1 MNTNIETYIERYG
14 RHLIG
19 QVTGLSMLLL
29 LALTGCRDSV
39 FERDGVDPAGVD
51 CPSVIEGQEQEV
63 QIPYLLPSAETM
75 KPGTRALNVND
86 ESTLDPDKTH
96 LLVFDAQDKLLYEA
110 KVTGIKPKND
120 TDHQRGDLTVRL
132 KKTADPVS
140 LVLYANVED
149 TWTAPAKGTSKS
161 DVATS
166 HTFTVQSSKAWA
178 AGGRLPMWGEA
189 NQVILNF
196 TDPTSLLG
204 PNKILHLIRS
214 VARIDVGLNLTA
226 LTNSGAK
233 DGDFDERSQELKGK
247 NEKGQ
252 DVTYTLKS
260 VALYRAADKGFIA
273 PSDVAT
279 GSEGYDALKHTPSQP
294 TGVSPITHTLS
305 GTAIS
310 GNILKRSL
318 YVPETLNPQ
327 KPGVALSTRPR
338 LVVGLGRSDWGD
350 KVTYYPIDF
359 LTKDAKGTFSYLH
372 LLRNVRYKVSLL
384 GVNGPGFDKPEDA
397 VEAAATRLSYVVIPF
412 TESDMDK
419 VAYDG
424 PYTLSVDE
432 DVLAVGRYGSLQDIG
447 IKTTWPEGWSVEI
460 PKKLID
466 PMTGKEQTE
475 ANTLAEWV
483 DFEGLTDGKPTNK
496 KATNLVL
503 NIKKQKPDAQGAVTP
518 RDGCFLIRAG
528 RMTRL
533 VRVHQSGEADLEIAI
548 FSDPEA
554 KVPLQF
560 IELSQRGLK
569 AKSVDEQGN
578 PLPLPG
584 YRRFY
589 VRTEPYFDPN
599 KSKDIIPFLSHAGS
613 DHFLFYNYGESHFK
627 ETSYDFATA
636 DAKSLKVGDGNSYS
650 PVWADPEDY
659 KDPESARFF
668 RYTGRD
674 NVWECVVTAP
684 VMHRNMSEGDPSFFE
699 RRVNT
704 YYANLQ
710 VKDQPSTK
718 VRAELRLLQA
728 EYNVVPYYNQKLT
741 DCMILPD
748 TSAFAIM
755 DGASHTFYM
764 AGNTPYIL
772 KYVGAKSDMN
782 GADDLLAAPSVGES
796 AIWNF
801 DGQKYVSHQFTT
813 ANDLKDQIRS
823 HGYAEYQVSSPTGIF
838 DSYTFHIELAS
849 GITQPESNTYLL
861 KADSKVG
868 LLIPLSIVNTAA
880 DYYQKLIDVDIA
892 MDDDNLNFNST
903 DTETEYE
910 RRVRSFVGKYED
922 ISLDRV
928 RYYDK
933 VTPWV
938 VWTDINKPAKYADGT
953 INLEPGGIKRL
964 RTYMDEDGRQFIYV
978 LPSGVKNSAGSGSK
992 AGSVLVAARNE
1003 SLEGSPTV
1011 WSWQVWIVDEY
1022 PGLSDM
1028 SYGGNTIVALD
1039 RPLGARRRPSEHYND
1054 GDTWSYGFA
1063 YQWGRK
1069 DPFPYR
1075 KSLYVNA
1082 VKQRFWDQE
1091 GQPYSFL
1098 AATRGTRSNKGRLS
1112 VADGVGATFTVK
1124 ESIQNPAS
1132 IVSHQTVWMTEHL
1145 PFGNTTDTN
1154 NGTEGKRREALFR
1167 RATWRWMWERPLGD
1181 MSYFSRSINSNA
1193 GLAGSKYKSPFD
1205 PSPYGFRIVNL
1216 FEARIMRQAYYDAK
1230 PIFGNN
1236 IVEGNEPVNVCPGTI
1251 LDGTYTATEDLPR
1264 FNAGH
1269 FLAVSQYR
1277 TDKTFAPHYI
1287 LRFGPTADGWK
1298 DASHTNA
1305 TYNRTCGFSV
1315 VPILDSNNTA
1325 HSFTRANFGEI
1336 TKYWPGYKKP

>member
-19 QVTGLSMLLL
+19 RVTGLSMILL
-29 LALTGCRDSV
+29 LALTGCRDGV
-39 FERDGVDPAGVD
+39 FDRDGVDPAGGACPAVD
-51 CPSVIEGQEQEV
+51 EGQEMEV

-75 KPGTRALNVND
+75 KPGTRALTVED
-86 ESTLDPDKTH
+86 ESTLDINKTH
-96 LLVFDAQDKLLYEA
+96 LLVFDAQDELLYEA
-110 KVTGIKPKND
+110 KLTGIQP
-120 TDHQRGDLTVRL
+120 TEPQRGNLTARL
-132 KKTADPVS
+132 KKTNDAVS
-140 LVLYANVED
+140 LVLYTNVEG
-149 TWTAPAKGTSKS
+149 TWTAPAARATKA
-161 DVATS
+161 DVAKS
-166 HTFTVQSSKAWA
+166 PTFTVPANKAWA
-178 AGGRLPMWGEA
+178 DGGRLPMWGEA
-189 NQVILNF
+189 NKVTLDFAN
-196 TDPTSLLG
+196 PSALLG
-204 PNKILHLIRS
+204 TGTIHLIRA
-214 VARIDVGLNLTA
+214 VARIDVGLNLKE
-226 LTNSGAK
+226 LTNSGAT
-233 DGDFDERSQELKGK
+233 DGDFNETAQELKGK

-260 VALYRAADKGFIA
+260 VALYRVSDKGFIA
-273 PSDVAT
+273 PTNLNGGSD
-279 GSEGYDALKHTPSQP
+279 GYSALTHTPALP
-294 TGVSPITHTLS
+294 TGVSAVNHSLS
-305 GTAIS
+305 DVS
-310 GNILKRSL
+310 DNIVKRSL
-318 YVPETLNPQ
+318 YVPETANPQ
-327 KPGVALSTRPR
+327 DKEVKLSARPR

-350 KVTYYPIDF
+350 KATYYPIDF
-359 LTKDAKGTFSYLH
+359 LTKGGKGTFSYLH

-384 GVNGPGFDKPEDA
+384 GVNGPGFDRPEDA
-397 VEAAATRLSYVVIPF
+397 VDAAATRLRYEVISF
-412 TESDMDK
+412 AESDMGK

-432 DVLAVGRYGSLQDIG
+432 DLLKVGRYGSLQDIG

-460 PKKLID
+460 PAKLID
-466 PMTGKEQTE
+466 PETGKEQTE
-475 ANTLAEWV
+475 PNTLAEWV
-483 DFEGLTDGKPTNK
+483 DFQGLTDGKPTNK
-496 KATNLVL
+496 EATNLVL
-503 NIKKQKPDAQGAVTP
+503 NIKKQEPDAQGAVTP

-569 AKSVDEQGN
+569 AKSVDEQGK

-599 KSKDIIPFLSHAGS
+599 ESQDIIPFLSHAGS
-613 DHFLFYNYGESHFK
+613 DHFLFYNYGENHFK

-636 DAKSLKVGDGNSYS
+636 DAKSLEVGEGNSYS
-650 PVWADPEDY
+650 SVWADPEDY
-659 KDPESARFF
+659 KDPASARFF

-684 VMHRNMSEGDPSFFE
+684 VMHRNKAEGDPGFFE

-728 EYNVVPYYNQKLT
+728 EYNVVPYYDQKLT

-782 GADDLLAAPSVGES
+782 GADDLLAAPTVGES
-796 AIWNF
+796 AAWDF

-813 ANDLKDQIRS
+813 ANDLKDQTRS

-838 DSYTFHIELAS
+838 DSFTFHIELAS
-849 GITQPESNTYLL
+849 GIKQPEANTYLL

-892 MDDDNLNFNST
+892 INDANFGKKDS
-903 DTETEYE
+903 EYD
-910 RRVRSFVGKYED
+910 RQVRSFVGKYKD

-928 RYYDK
+928 DDWDK
-933 VTPWV
+933 VTPYV
-938 VWTDINKPAKYADGT
+938 VWTDINAPTKNQDGT
-953 INLEPGGIKRL
+953 PNLFPAGIKRL
-964 RTYMDEDGRQFIYV
+964 RTYMDGDGHQFIYV
-978 LPSGVKNSAGSGSK
+978 LPSGVQNSIRTSK
-992 AGSVLVAARNE
+992 AGSVLVAVRNE
-1003 SLEGSPTV
+1003 SLDESPTV

-1022 PGLSDM
+1022 PGLAKDM
-1028 SYGGNTIVALD
+1028 THEGSTIVALD
-1039 RPLGARRRPSEHYND
+1039 RPLGARERPNKHYDVDN
-1054 GDTWSYGFA
+1054 TWSYGFA

-1069 DPFPYR
+1069 DPFPFR
-1075 KSLYVNA
+1075 KSLFVNGK
-1082 VKQRFWDQE
+1082 KQRFWDQD
-1091 GQPYSFL
+1091 GQIYSFL
-1098 AATRGTRSNKGRLS
+1098 ASTRGTRSNKGRLS

-1132 IVSHQTVWMTEHL
+1132 IVSHQTMWMTEHL
-1145 PFGNTTDTN
+1145 PFGNTTDVKT
-1154 NGTEGKRREALFR
+1154 GVEGKIREALFK
-1167 RATWRWMWERPLGD
+1167 RATWRWMWERPLEN
-1181 MSYFSRSINSNA
+1181 MSYFTKSQNEND
-1193 GLAGSKYKSPFD
+1193 GLSGGKYKSPFD
-1205 PSPYGFRIVNL
+1205 PSPYGFRIVTQ
-1216 FEARIMRQAYYDAK
+1216 FEARIMRQAYFDARPLLK
-1230 PIFGNN
+1230 KNDKGILVVPKDDVDGD
-1236 IVEGNEPVNVCPGTI
+1236 EPVNVCPGTI
-1251 LDGTYTATEDLPR
+1251 LDGTYTATKNLPR
-1264 FNAGH
+1264 FNAGM
-1269 FLAVSQYR
+1269 FIAVSEFQTANTY
-1277 TDKTFAPHYI
+1277 APHYI
-1287 LRFGPTADGWK
+1287 LRFGPSADGWK
-1298 DASHTNA
+1298 DASNTNA

>member
-1 MNTNIETYIERYG
+1 MIRHSFTMNTYIETYTKRYG
-14 RHLIG
+14 RLLFSLS
-19 QVTGLSMLLL
+19 GLLLL

-39 FERDGVDPAGVD
+39 FERDGVDPTGVD
-51 CPSVIEGQEQEV
+51 CPSVDEGQEMEV

-75 KPGTRALNVND
+75 KPGTRALDIKD
-86 ESTLDPDKTH
+86 ESTLDPDMTH
-96 LLVFDAQDKLLYEA
+96 LLVFDAQDKFLYEA
-110 KVTGIKPKND
+110 ELTGIQP
-120 TDHQRGDLTVRL
+120 TEPQRGSLTAQL
-132 KKTADPVS
+132 KKTTDAVS
-140 LVLYANVED
+140 LVLYANVEG
-149 TWTAPAKGTSKS
+149 TWTVPEADTSKA
-161 DVATS
+161 DVAKS
-166 HTFTVQSSKAWA
+166 LTFSVPANKPWDDR
-178 AGGRLPMWGEA
+178 GRLPMWGEVNKRTLDFA
-189 NQVILNF
+189 N
-196 TDPTSLLG
+196 PSALLG
-204 PNKILHLIRS
+204 TGKFLHLIRS

-226 LTNSGAK
+226 LSNSGAK
-233 DGDFDERSQELKGK
+233 DGDFDETAQELKGK

-260 VALYRAADKGFIA
+260 VALYRVSETGFIA
-273 PSDVAT
+273 PTNVNDGSD
-279 GSEGYDALKHTPSQP
+279 GYSALSRTPALP
-294 TGVSPITHTLS
+294 GNVSLVDHTLS
-305 GTAIS
+305 DVS
-310 GNILKRSL
+310 GNIVKRSL
-318 YVPETLNPQ
+318 YVPETPNPQ
-327 KPGVALSTRPR
+327 DKEVELSARPR
-338 LVVGLGRSDWGD
+338 LVVGLGRTDWDD

-359 LTKDAKGTFSYLH
+359 LTKNGTKETFSYLH

-384 GVNGPGFDKPEDA
+384 GVSGPGFDTPDDA
-397 VEAAATRLSYVVIPF
+397 LKAAATRLSYVVIPF
-412 TESDMDK
+412 AESDMDK

-432 DVLAVGRYGSLQDIG
+432 DLLEVGRYGSLQDIG
-447 IKTTWPEGWSVEI
+447 ISTTWPEGWSVEV
-460 PKKLID
+460 PSKLID
-466 PMTGKEQTE
+466 PKTGE
-475 ANTLAEWV
+475 AQSEDNTLDDWV
-483 DFEGLTDGKPTNK
+483 DFEGFPDGKPTNQ

-503 NIKKQKPDAQGAVTP
+503 KIKSQAEKDLTART
-518 RDGCFLIRAG
+518 GCFLIRAG

-533 VRVHQSGEADLEIAI
+533 VRVHQSVEANLEIAI

-569 AKSVDEQGN
+569 AKSVDEQGR

-589 VRTEPYFDPN
+589 VRTEPYFDPTMV
-599 KSKDIIPFLSHAGS
+599 SDFIPFLSDAGS
-613 DHFLFYNYGESHFK
+613 DHFLFYNYGENHFK

-636 DAKSLKVGDGNSYS
+636 DAKSLEVGEGNSYS
-650 PVWADPEDY
+650 SVWADPEDY
-659 KDPESARFF
+659 KDPASARFF

-710 VKDQPSTK
+710 VKEQPSTK
-718 VRAELRLLQA
+718 VYAGLRLLQA
-728 EYNVVPYYNQKLT
+728 EYNVVPYFDQELT

-755 DGASHTFYM
+755 DGASHEYYM

-772 KYVGAKSDMN
+772 TYVGAKSDTN
-782 GADDLLAAPSVGES
+782 GSDDLLTAPGIGES
-796 AIWNF
+796 GTYDF
-801 DGQKYVSHQFTT
+801 DGRKYVTHSFTT
-813 ANDLKDQIRS
+813 ANDLTDQTRS
-823 HGYAEYQVSSPTGIF
+823 HGYAEFQVSSPTAIF
-838 DSYTFHIELAS
+838 DPYSFHVELAS

-892 MDDDNLNFNST
+892 IDDDNLKFTNT

-938 VWTDINKPAKYADGT
+938 VWTDINQPTKYADGT

-1003 SLEGSPTV
+1003 SLDGSPTV

-1028 SYGGNTIVALD
+1028 SYDGNTIVALD
-1039 RPLGARRRPSEHYND
+1039 RPLGARRRPSEHYVD

-1112 VADGVGATFTVK
+1112 VADGVGATYTVK
-1124 ESIQNPAS
+1124 ESIRNPAS

-1145 PFGNTTDTN
+1145 PFGNTTDTDK
-1154 NGTEGKRREALFR
+1154 GKEGKRREALFR
-1167 RATWRWMWERPLGD
+1167 RATWRWMWERPLED
-1181 MSYFSRSINSNA
+1181 MSFFSRSSNSNA
-1193 GLAGSKYKSPFD
+1193 GLAGGKFKSPFD
-1205 PSPYGFRIVNL
+1205 PSPYGFRIVTQ
-1216 FEARIMRQAYYDAK
+1216 FEARIMRHAFYDAK
-1230 PIFGNN
+1230 PISGK
-1236 IVEGNEPVNVCPGTI
+1236 IYVEGNEPVNVCPGTI
-1251 LDGTYTATEDLPR
+1251 LDGTYTATVDLPR
-1264 FNAGH
+1264 FNGGH
-1269 FLAVSQYR
+1269 FLAVSQYH
-1277 TDKTFAPHYI
+1277 TGKTFAPHYI
-1287 LRFGPTADGWK
+1287 LRFGLTADGWK

-1325 HSFTRANFGEI
+1325 HSFTRANFGDI
-1336 TKYWPGYKKP
+1336 TKYWPGYNKKKP

>member
-1 MNTNIETYIERYG
+1 MIRHSFTMNTYIETYTKRYG
-14 RHLIG
+14 RLLFSLS
-19 QVTGLSMLLL
+19 GLLLL

-39 FERDGVDPAGVD
+39 FERDGVDPTGVD
-51 CPSVIEGQEQEV
+51 CPSVDEGQEMEV

-75 KPGTRALNVND
+75 KPGTRALDIKD
-86 ESTLDPDKTH
+86 ESTLDPDMTH
-96 LLVFDAQDKLLYEA
+96 LLVFDAQDKFLYEA
-110 KVTGIKPKND
+110 ELTGIQP
-120 TDHQRGDLTVRL
+120 TEPQRGSLTAQL
-132 KKTADPVS
+132 KKTTDAVS
-140 LVLYANVED
+140 LVLYANVEG
-149 TWTAPAKGTSKS
+149 TWTVPEADTSKA
-161 DVATS
+161 DVAKS
-166 HTFTVQSSKAWA
+166 LTFSVPANKPWDDR
-178 AGGRLPMWGEA
+178 GRLPMWGEVNKRTLDFA
-189 NQVILNF
+189 N
-196 TDPTSLLG
+196 PSALLG
-204 PNKILHLIRS
+204 TGKFLHLIRS

-226 LTNSGAK
+226 LSNSGAK
-233 DGDFDERSQELKGK
+233 DGDFDETAQELKGK

-260 VALYRAADKGFIA
+260 VALYRVSETGFIA
-273 PSDVAT
+273 PTNVNDGSD
-279 GSEGYDALKHTPSQP
+279 GYSALSRTPALP
-294 TGVSPITHTLS
+294 GNVSLVDHTLS
-305 GTAIS
+305 DVS
-310 GNILKRSL
+310 GNIVKRSL
-318 YVPETLNPQ
+318 YVPETPNPQ
-327 KPGVALSTRPR
+327 DKEVELSARPR
-338 LVVGLGRSDWGD
+338 LVVGLGRTDWDD

-359 LTKDAKGTFSYLH
+359 LTKNGTKETFSYLH

-384 GVNGPGFDKPEDA
+384 GVSGPGFDTPDDA
-397 VEAAATRLSYVVIPF
+397 LKAAATRLSYVVIPF
-412 TESDMDK
+412 AESDMDK

-432 DVLAVGRYGSLQDIG
+432 DLLEVGRYGSLQDIG
-447 IKTTWPEGWSVEI
+447 ISTTWPEGWSVEV
-460 PKKLID
+460 PSKLID
-466 PMTGKEQTE
+466 PKTGE
-475 ANTLAEWV
+475 AQSEDNTLDDWV
-483 DFEGLTDGKPTNK
+483 DFEGFPDGKPTNQ

-503 NIKKQKPDAQGAVTP
+503 KIKSQAEKDLTART
-518 RDGCFLIRAG
+518 GCFLIRAG

-533 VRVHQSGEADLEIAI
+533 VRVHQSVEANLEIAI

-569 AKSVDEQGN
+569 AKSVDEQGR

-589 VRTEPYFDPN
+589 VRTEPYFDPTMV
-599 KSKDIIPFLSHAGS
+599 SDFIPFLSDAGS
-613 DHFLFYNYGESHFK
+613 DHFLFYNYGENHFK

-636 DAKSLKVGDGNSYS
+636 DAKSLEVGEGNSYS
-650 PVWADPEDY
+650 SVWADPEDY
-659 KDPESARFF
+659 KDPASARFF

-710 VKDQPSTK
+710 VKEQPSTK
-718 VRAELRLLQA
+718 VYAGLRLLQA
-728 EYNVVPYYNQKLT
+728 EYNVVPYFDQELT

-755 DGASHTFYM
+755 DGASHEYYM

-772 KYVGAKSDMN
+772 TYVGAKSDTN
-782 GADDLLAAPSVGES
+782 GSDDLLTAPGIGES
-796 AIWNF
+796 GTYDF
-801 DGQKYVSHQFTT
+801 DGRKYVTHSFTT
-813 ANDLKDQIRS
+813 ANDLTDQTRS
-823 HGYAEYQVSSPTGIF
+823 HGYAEFQVSSPTAIF
-838 DSYTFHIELAS
+838 DPYSFHVELAS

-892 MDDDNLNFNST
+892 IDDDNLKFTNT

-938 VWTDINKPAKYADGT
+938 VWTDINQPTKYADGT

-1003 SLEGSPTV
+1003 SLDGSPTV

-1028 SYGGNTIVALD
+1028 SYDGNTIVALD
-1039 RPLGARRRPSEHYND
+1039 RPLGARRRPSEHYVD

-1112 VADGVGATFTVK
+1112 VADGVGATYTVK
-1124 ESIQNPAS
+1124 ESIRNPAS

-1145 PFGNTTDTN
+1145 PFGNTTDTDK
-1154 NGTEGKRREALFR
+1154 GKEGKRREALFR
-1167 RATWRWMWERPLGD
+1167 RATWRWMWERPLED
-1181 MSYFSRSINSNA
+1181 MSFFSRSSNSNA
-1193 GLAGSKYKSPFD
+1193 GLAGGKFKSPFD
-1205 PSPYGFRIVNL
+1205 PSPYGFRIVTQ
-1216 FEARIMRQAYYDAK
+1216 FEARIMRHAFYDAK
-1230 PIFGNN
+1230 PISGK
-1236 IVEGNEPVNVCPGTI
+1236 IYVEGNEPVNVCPGTI
-1251 LDGTYTATEDLPR
+1251 LDGTYTATEYLPR
-1264 FNAGH
+1264 FNGGH
-1269 FLAVSQYR
+1269 FLAVSQYH
-1277 TDKTFAPHYI
+1277 TGKTFAPHYI
-1287 LRFGPTADGWK
+1287 LRFGLTADGWK

-1325 HSFTRANFGEI
+1325 HSFTRANFGDI
-1336 TKYWPGYKKP
+1336 TKYWPGYNKKKP

>member
-1 MNTNIETYIERYG
+1 MNTYIETYTKRYG
-14 RHLIG
+14 RLLFSLS
-19 QVTGLSMLLL
+19 GLLLL

-39 FERDGVDPAGVD
+39 FDRDGVDPAGVD
-51 CPSVIEGQEQEV
+51 CPSVTEGQEQEV

-75 KPGTRALNVND
+75 KPGTRALKVED
-86 ESTLDPDKTH
+86 ESTLDKNKTH
-96 LLVFDAQDKLLYEA
+96 LLVFDTQGKLLYEA
-110 KVTGIKPKND
+110 KLIDIQPTAP
-120 TDHQRGDLTVRL
+120 QRGNLTARL
-132 KKTADPVS
+132 KKTTDAVS
-140 LVLYANVED
+140 LVLYANVEG
-149 TWTAPAKGTSKS
+149 TWTVPEAGTSKT
-161 DVATS
+161 DVAKS
-166 HTFTVQSSKAWA
+166 LTFSVSADKEWA
-178 AGGRLPMWGEA
+178 DGGRLPMWGEA
-189 NQVILNF
+189 NKVPLDFDNPSSII
-196 TDPTSLLG
+196 G
-204 PNKILHLIRS
+204 AGKILHLIRA
-214 VARIDVGLNLTA
+214 VARIDVGLNLKA

-233 DGDFDERSQELKGK
+233 DKDFDETAQPLKGK
-247 NEKGQ
+247 DERGNE
-252 DVTYTLKS
+252 VTYTLKS
-260 VALYRAADKGFIA
+260 VALYRAADKGLIA
-273 PSDVAT
+273 PTDVTT

-294 TGVSPITHTLS
+294 TDFSPVTHTLS

-310 GNILKRSL
+310 ENILKRSL

-327 KPGVALSTRPR
+327 KPGVALSARPR
-338 LVVGLGRSDWGD
+338 LIVGLGRSDWGD
-350 KVTYYPIDF
+350 KVKYYPIDF
-359 LTKDAKGTFSYLH
+359 LTKNSDKGTFSYLH

-384 GVNGPGFDKPEDA
+384 GVSGPGFDTPKDA
-397 VEAAATRLSYVVIPF
+397 LEAAATRLSYVVIPF
-412 TESDMDK
+412 AESDMDK

-424 PYTLSVDE
+424 PYSLSVDE
-432 DVLAVGRYGSLQDIG
+432 DLLEVGRYGSLQDIG
-447 IKTTWPEGWSVEI
+447 ISTTWLEGWSVEI

-496 KATNLVL
+496 EATNLVL
-503 NIKKQKPDAQGAVTP
+503 KIKKQEPDAQGAVTP
-518 RDGCFLIRAG
+518 RAGCFLIRAG

-533 VRVHQSGEADLEIAI
+533 VRVHQSGEANLEIAI

-599 KSKDIIPFLSHAGS
+599 EPQDIIPFLSHAGA
-613 DHFLFYNYGESHFK
+613 DRFLFYNYGESHFK
-627 ETSYDFATA
+627 DTAYDFVKE
-636 DAKSLKVGDGNSYS
+636 DAASLVVNEDNNSYS
-650 PVWADPEDY
+650 SVWADPEDY
-659 KDPESARFF
+659 KDPASARFF

-684 VMHRNMSEGDPSFFE
+684 VMHRNMTEGDPGFFE

-710 VKDQPSTK
+710 VKGQPSTK
-718 VRAELRLLQA
+718 VNAELRLLQA
-728 EYNVVPYYNQKLT
+728 EYNVVPYFDQKLT

-755 DGASHTFYM
+755 DGASHQYYM

-772 KYVGAKSDMN
+772 KYVGAKSDTN
-782 GADDLLAAPSVGES
+782 GSDDLLTAPVIGES
-796 AIWNF
+796 GTYDF
-801 DGQKYVSHQFTT
+801 DGRKYVTHSFTT
-813 ANDLKDQIRS
+813 ANDLTDQTRS
-823 HGYAEYQVSSPTGIF
+823 HGYAEFQVSSPTGIF
-838 DSYTFHIELAS
+838 DPYTFHVELAS

-892 MDDDNLNFNST
+892 MDDDNLNFTNT
-903 DTETEYE
+903 DSETEYE

-928 RYYDK
+928 YSFDR
-933 VTPWV
+933 VTTWM
-938 VWTDINKPAKYADGT
+938 VWTDINKPTKNQDGT
-953 INLEPGGIKRL
+953 PNLEPAGIKRL
-964 RTYMDEDGRQFIYV
+964 RTYMDGNGQQFVYV

-1003 SLEGSPTV
+1003 SLDGSPTV

-1112 VADGVGATFTVK
+1112 VADGVGATYTVK
-1124 ESIQNPAS
+1124 ESIRNPAS

-1145 PFGNTTDTN
+1145 PFGNTTDTDK
-1154 NGTEGKRREALFR
+1154 GKEGKRREALFR
-1167 RATWRWMWERPLGD
+1167 RATWRWMWERPLED
-1181 MSYFSRSINSNA
+1181 MSFFSRSSNSNA
-1193 GLAGSKYKSPFD
+1193 GLAGGKFKSPFD
-1205 PSPYGFRIVNL
+1205 PSPYGFRIVTQL
-1216 FEARIMRQAYYDAK
+1216 EARIMRQAFYDAK

-1236 IVEGNEPVNVCPGTI
+1236 YVEGNEPVNVCPGTI

-1264 FNAGH
+1264 FNGGH
-1269 FLAVSQYR
+1269 FLAVSQYH
-1277 TDKTFAPHYI
+1277 TGKTYAPHYI
-1287 LRFGPTADGWK
+1287 LRFGLTADGWK

-1325 HSFTRANFGEI
+1325 HSFTRANFGDI
-1336 TKYWPGYKKP
+1336 TKYWPGYNKKKP